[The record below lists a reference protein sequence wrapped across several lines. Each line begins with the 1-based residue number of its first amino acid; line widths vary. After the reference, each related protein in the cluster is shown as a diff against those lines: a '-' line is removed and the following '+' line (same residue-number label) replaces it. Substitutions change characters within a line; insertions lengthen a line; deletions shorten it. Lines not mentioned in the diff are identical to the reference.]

1 LNECEE
7 TFPEPIRI
15 PIDGTLDLHAFVPE
29 DVLSVVEE
37 YLLACMERGLYEVKI
52 IHGKGKGALRRTVHA
67 LLKRHPDVI
76 SFEIDPGPSGW
87 GATLVRLKQ

>member
-1 LNECEE
+1 MTE
-7 TFPEPIRI
+7 TDADPVLVR
-15 PIDGTLDLHAFVPE
+15 IDGILDLHTFAPK
-29 DVLSVVEE
+29 DAASVVDE
-37 YLLACMERGLYEVKI
+37 YLRACCEKSIYEVKI

-67 LLKRHPDVI
+67 LLGKHPKVL